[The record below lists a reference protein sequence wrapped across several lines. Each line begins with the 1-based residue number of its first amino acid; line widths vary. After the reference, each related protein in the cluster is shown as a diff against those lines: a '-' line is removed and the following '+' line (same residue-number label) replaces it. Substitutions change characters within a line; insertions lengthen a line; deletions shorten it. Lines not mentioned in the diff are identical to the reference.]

1 MLPAHR
7 YQRCICNVFPPLCLP
22 QINPAA
28 ETVSAAD
35 VVADLPPRDPNES
48 SCQSRS
54 TSVSKQ
60 QDGRPGS
67 AQTQISTAAT
77 SCTLDDIDTDSP
89 VPSVSE
95 RLYPKGCH
103 SNPPVYVAGDT
114 YSIVGSLNPH
124 SRGAV
129 VNGTGGAGL
138 YAAGVPLLNMCTLQ
152 RKEPSS
158 LPLPGGAAGDGGGRV
173 EPTPTDA
180 ADLRSLRMKDLL
192 DIRLDQVTFDLSQ
205 PPYDSLQT
213 YEFEGRD
220 SRAESLS
227 SLESDGEKDDGR
239 VVGGMEE
246 LNQKF
251 QRLVEI
257 ISEREKEKVAGG
269 EALDKITAQREDKV
283 KQQQKWDF

>member
-1 MLPAHR
+1 M
-7 YQRCICNVFPPLCLP
+7 
-22 QINPAA
+22 
-28 ETVSAAD
+28 SAAD
-35 VVADLPPRDPNES
+35 SGADLPHCDPNES
-48 SCQSRS
+48 SCQSHS
-54 TSVSKQ
+54 SSVSKQ

-77 SCTLDDIDTDSP
+77 SCTLDDIDTDSSI
-89 VPSVSE
+89 PSVSE
-95 RLYPKGCH
+95 QNYSKGCQ
-103 SNPPVYVAGDT
+103 SSRPVYPAGDT

-124 SRGAV
+124 SRGTL
-129 VNGTGGAGL
+129 VNGASGAGL
-138 YAAGVPLLNMCTLQ
+138 YAAAAPLLSMCTLQ
-152 RKEPSS
+152 RKDPTS
-158 LPLPGGAAGDGGGRV
+158 LAPPGDGWAESTR
-173 EPTPTDA
+173 TDSTH
-180 ADLRSLRMKDLL
+180 LQSLRMKDLL

-257 ISEREKEKVAGG
+257 INERENEKGGGGGGGAGG
-269 EALDKITAQREDKV
+269 GGEELGKMTAQPEDKV
-283 KQQQKWDF
+283 KEQQKWDF

>member
-1 MLPAHR
+1 M
-7 YQRCICNVFPPLCLP
+7 
-22 QINPAA
+22 
-28 ETVSAAD
+28 SAAD
-35 VVADLPPRDPNES
+35 IVADLPQCGPSES
-48 SCQSRS
+48 PCQSHS

-77 SCTLDDIDTDSP
+77 SCTLDDADTDSS

-95 RLYPKGCH
+95 QTHPKGCQ

-124 SRGAV
+124 SRGTV

-152 RKEPSS
+152 RKDLTSLS
-158 LPLPGGAAGDGGGRV
+158 LPGAAGGGWAESTR
-173 EPTPTDA
+173 TDSSN
-180 ADLRSLRMKDLL
+180 LRSLRMKDLL

-257 ISEREKEKVAGG
+257 ITEREKEKVVGG
-269 EALDKITAQREDKV
+269 EALDQITAQRADKV
-283 KQQQKWDF
+283 KEPQKWDF